1 MPGSDQTTELTERL
15 RAIRES
21 IRESIAAPQPVA
33 QPEPLQPISLEEV
46 RRSSQQAA
54 LHAAEL
60 GRLNPRPAGLANDVI
75 QAGKGAMARSLDWML
90 RPQREFNQS
99 ALQALQTLTAA
110 LESAQQAERAKLQ
123 NIESKAQQEFWEIR
137 SQLNEL
143 SNLVAQRLEHTES
156 ETRET
161 IRDLRWSYEGALA
174 RHLASVEETRRRL
187 NEEVRELNRRF
198 AAQAKASATRPAGAT
213 LPSEASTPAPAAI
226 RAPRPVAHQDEAE
239 VDYFAL
245 EKDFRGT
252 EEEIRSRQSFYL
264 PFFKSCKNV
273 LDIACGRGEFLELM
287 HQAGVPASGVDL
299 DADMVGRCL
308 EKGLTASQADVF
320 EHLAQIADGSLD
332 GVFCSQFVEHLPPA
346 GYSRLVIEAARK
358 LAPGGVLAIETQNPE
373 CLAIFAK
380 SFYIDPTHV
389 KPIPA
394 AQMRFL
400 LEQAGL
406 EQVTTHY
413 LSPAA
418 QQLPLIEKLE
428 ATAGDAEALRT
439 FNKSVENFNAAFFGG
454 MDYAVIGRKPGG
466 K

>member
-1 MPGSDQTTELTERL
+1 MSPSDQTAELAERL

-21 IRESIAAPQPVA
+21 IRRGIASESAPAP
-33 QPEPLQPISLEEV
+33 PEPIGTVSLEDARAGA
-46 RRSSQQAA
+46 RRAA
-54 LHAAEL
+54 QHAGRL
-60 GRLNPRPAGLANDVI
+60 GQLNPRPPGLANDAI
-75 QAGKGAMARSLDWML
+75 QASKGAVARSLDWML
-90 RPQREFNQS
+90 RPQRDFNQEVGR
-99 ALQALQTLTAA
+99 ALDALATAQ
-110 LESAQQAERAKLQ
+110 ESAQQLTAAKLLD
-123 NIESKAQQEFWEIR
+123 IETKSLHELREVR
-137 SQLNEL
+137 GQLDAL
-143 SNLVAQRLEHTES
+143 GKVVAERLEHADAEM
-156 ETRET
+156 REA
-161 IRDLRWSYEGALA
+161 IRDLRWTYEGALS

-198 AAQAKASATRPAGAT
+198 AAQARAVSTRPPASSDGLLAQPT
-213 LPSEASTPAPAAI
+213 VPSVPAAQP
-226 RAPRPVAHQDEAE
+226 ASSE

-252 EEEIRSRQSFYL
+252 EQEILSRQSFYL
-264 PFFKSCKNV
+264 PYFKGQENV
-273 LDIACGRGEFLELM
+273 LDVACGRGEFLELM
-287 HQAGVPASGVDL
+287 RQAGVQASGVDL

-308 EKGLTASQADVF
+308 EKGLRVTQADVF
-320 EHLAQIADGSLD
+320 QHLAEIADGSLG
-332 GVFCSQFVEHLPPA
+332 GVFSSQFVEHLPPA
-346 GYSRLVIEAARK
+346 DYSRLVLEATRK

-394 AQMRFL
+394 AQLRFL

-406 EQVTTHY
+406 EDITTHY
-413 LSPAA
+413 LSPASA
-418 QQLPLIEKLE
+418 QLPLIDKL
-428 ATAGDAEALRT
+428 AVPSADAETLRS